1 MFSTHKPSADPTP
14 APGDRTPRRL
24 AAGHAAMGR
33 TAAVRRARGGSAG
46 AVEALEDRLCLGGLV
61 ADGAPGGLVDAPAVG
76 GFDDD
81 HGHGHGPGDVPPWFD
96 ADSTADV
103 TVRYDF
109 RDLGGHAN
117 AVTDAQRAVVEQVF
131 QTWADASGGRVN
143 FVRDTAADSSAIL
156 TVGTGDLAAVGRESG
171 AWGDLGAAGTRVL
184 SGEHGDGEGG
194 PALAGVI
201 WLDHAERWS
210 TENGSGTTVDFFTVF
225 AHETGHALGLDH
237 AAGLMAGDYTGPR
250 GEDAVADALSNA
262 VYLPLLSAAENG
274 GGVTATS
281 THAIQGALQQAAQ
294 LTEQEVQDT
303 LSFAS
308 VVSAS
313 EDAIIAIVDRAGNIL
328 GVRVEQDVLD
338 TFAGRP
344 DELVFAIDG
353 AVAKARTAA
362 FFANGDPTNGAS
374 GTFAP
379 LTSRLVRFIS
389 QSTVTQREVEGNPN
403 ITDPNSTVRGPGFV
417 APIGVGGNFPPE
429 ITNTPQVDLFGIE
442 HTNRDSIV
450 HPGVDAIKGT
460 ADDVLLRNRPDP
472 GQDGVFGTDDDRL
485 AGRFNVDPAFVP
497 PGQEIF
503 APESYGF
510 ETGLLPGAQS
520 RGIATLPGGVPIY
533 RDTDGD
539 GDGDTLI
546 GGIGVFFPGPD
557 GFATFEQN
565 FIPGVNQT
573 EFERNNAP
581 KVLEAEFI
589 AVAAAGGSR
598 TAAAFIDDE
607 RLRVDGSANV
617 PAHPVGDL
625 DIPFGRLDLVGIQ
638 LQAIGPTA
646 GACGLEE
653 LLDFAERNPDLRD
666 IVNGVEITPAQ
677 AAARLSGIDVP
688 VNAGAD
694 GLPNTG
700 DEGLYENGEAVPFG
714 TASVVNGEL
723 VLNDYLVEPHAS
735 TVDPDL
741 TEDVVRQI
749 ITQAFRAASEVRAAV
764 RLQGDPSDNGSPGAR
779 TRMVF
784 AVTDTSGEVLGLFR
798 MQDATIFS
806 IDVAVAK
813 ARNTAYYA
821 DPVDLQE
828 IDRVEDQPR
837 GVAYTNRTFRF
848 LSEPRYPEGPDGSP
862 PGPFSI
868 LNNPSVD
875 VRTAENVGAPAAAST
890 FTSVLGNDAFNPN
903 TNFRDPGD
911 PSVIAANGPSPVAN
925 QNGIVFFPG
934 SVPLYSQNGSNL
946 IGGFGVSGDGV
957 DQDDVVTFLGSRGFQ
972 ANGTTVPRA
981 DHTLVRGVR
990 LPYVKFLR
998 NPFG

>member
-1 MFSTHKPSADPTP
+1 MSSSHKPPVVPTP
-14 APGDRTPRRL
+14 HATARPAGGT
-24 AAGHAAMGR
+24 AAGRVAPA
-33 TAAVRRARGGSAG
+33 RRPRGGSAG

-61 ADGAPGGLVDAPAVG
+61 SDGAPASFVDAPAVG
-76 GFDDD
+76 TLDDD
-81 HGHGHGPGDVPPWFD
+81 HHHGEPGHAPAWFD
-96 ADSTADV
+96 RDSDTTL

-109 RDLGGHAN
+109 RDVAGHAN
-117 AVTDAQRAVVEQVF
+117 AVTDAQRAVVEDVF
-131 QTWADASGGRVN
+131 RTWADASGGRVE
-143 FVRDTAADSSAIL
+143 FVRDTTADASAIL

-171 AWGDLGAAGTRVL
+171 AWGTLGAAGSSVI
-184 SGEHGDGEGG
+184 DGGGG
-194 PALAGVI
+194 PSLAGVI
-201 WLDHAERWS
+201 WLDQAERWS
-210 TENGSGTTVDFFTVF
+210 TERDGTTVDFFTVF

-237 AAGLMAGDYTGPR
+237 AAGLMAEDYAGPR
-250 GEDAVADALSNA
+250 GGDAVADALSNA
-262 VYLPLLSAAENG
+262 AYLPLLSAAENG
-274 GGVTATS
+274 GGVTASS
-281 THAIQGALQQAAQ
+281 THALKGAVQVAAQ
-294 LTEQEVQDT
+294 LTEAEVQDT

-362 FFANGDPTNGAS
+362 FFANGDPTNGSS

-403 ITDPNSTVRGPGFV
+403 ITDPESTVRGPGFV

-460 ADDVLLRNRPDP
+460 ADDVLLRNTPDP
-472 GQDGVFGTDDDRL
+472 GQDGIFGTDDDRL

-510 ETGLLPGAQS
+510 ESGLLPGAQS

-546 GGIGVFFPGPD
+546 GGVGVFFPGPD

-565 FIPGVNQT
+565 FIPGANQT

-598 TAAAFIDDE
+598 TAAAEIDDE

-646 GACGLEE
+646 GSCGLEE
-653 LLDFAERNPDLRD
+653 LLDFAERNPDLRA
-666 IVNGVEITPAQ
+666 IVDGQPLTAAQ
-677 AAARLSGIDVP
+677 AAARLSGVDVP

-694 GLPNTG
+694 GTPGTG
-700 DEGLYENGEAVPFG
+700 DEGFYENGEAVPFG
-714 TASVVNGEL
+714 TAEVVGGEL
-723 VLNDYLVEPHAS
+723 VLDDYLVEPHAS
-735 TVDPDL
+735 AVDPNL
-741 TEDVVRQI
+741 TEEVVRQI
-749 ITQAFRAASEVRAAV
+749 ITDAFRAATEVRAAV

-784 AVTDTSGEVLGLFR
+784 AVTDTTGEVLGLFR

-813 ARNTAYYA
+813 ARNVAYYA

-828 IDRVEDQPR
+828 IDRVEGQPR
-837 GVAYTNRTFRF
+837 GTAYTNRTVRF

-875 VRTAENVGAPAAAST
+875 VRTAENIGAPAPASS
-890 FTSVLGNDAFNPN
+890 FDSVLGNDAFNPN

-911 PSVIAANGPSPVAN
+911 PSVVAATGPSPVAN

-934 SVPLYSQNGSNL
+934 STPIYTPDGTL

-957 DQDDVVTFLGSRGFQ
+957 DQDDVVTFLGAKDFLPPPS
-972 ANGTTVPRA
+972 VLRA
-981 DHTLVRGVR
+981 DETLVRGVR